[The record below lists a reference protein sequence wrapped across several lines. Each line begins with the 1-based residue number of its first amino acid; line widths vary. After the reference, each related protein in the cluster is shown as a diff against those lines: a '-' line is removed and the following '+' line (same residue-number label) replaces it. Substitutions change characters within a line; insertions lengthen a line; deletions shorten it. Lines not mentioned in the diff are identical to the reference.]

1 MDLDGKVA
9 LVTGGASGIG
19 AATAKR
25 LAAEGCRVVIA
36 DVNGKL
42 GGAHADEIGGRY
54 VPLDVAD
61 RAAWS
66 VAVADIV
73 GNEGSIDIAH
83 LNAGVVTGE
92 SDVVSVTDEQYDRI
106 VGVNL
111 HGVMFGVRAVGYA
124 MAAAGGGSIVCTASA
139 AGIIPFA
146 GDPIYTMTKHAVV
159 GLVRSSAGVL
169 GTHGITINAI
179 CPGIVDTALVAP
191 ARDRLVEAGVQLIPP
206 GEIADAVVGAID
218 GGRTGEC
225 WVCLGNGRTYVHE
238 FSGIDFA

>member
-1 MDLDGKVA
+1 MEFEGKVA

-25 LAAEGCRVVIA
+25 LAAAGCRVVIA

-54 VPLDVAD
+54 VPLDVGD
-61 RAAWS
+61 RAAWA
-66 VAVADIV
+66 VAIADIV

-92 SDVVSVTDEQYDRI
+92 TDVVNVTDEQYDRI
-106 VGVNL
+106 VGTNL
-111 HGVMFGVRAVGYA
+111 HGVAYGVRAVGYA
-124 MAAAGGGSIVCTASA
+124 MAAAGGGAIVCTASA
-139 AGIIPFA
+139 AGIIAFE

-179 CPGIVDTALVAP
+179 CPGVVDTALVAP
-191 ARDRLVEAGVQLIPP
+191 ARERLIEAGMQLIPP
-206 GEIADAVVGAID
+206 SEIADAVVGAIA
-218 GGRTGEC
+218 GGRSGEC

-238 FSGIDFA
+238 FSGLDFS